1 MEKTKY
7 ELHKIRLTKVYDKTK
22 GWYIKTLPNKTKADN
37 LGEKCIH
44 I

>member
-7 ELHKIRLTKVYDKTK
+7 ELHTIRLIKVYDKTK